1 VHSRRTTALLI
12 AMSAASAL
20 IASCAAPRAICD
32 YAAAPGK
39 FVGRVQK
46 TRGSAVTFIVE
57 SVQREA
63 ASPSNELH
71 SPIKGQVVVRYE
83 RHEEQFL
90 HVGQRYL
97 VTVSWVGH
105 YVSGV
110 HMANH
115 VCSDGTVHADG
126 SAIDTALVHQPYL
139 RQVLFKV
146 LIVGT
151 GVGLVIAVWAI
162 CRRRRQRESV
172 EALLRLGAP
181 RRPESNS

>member
-1 VHSRRTTALLI
+1 VHSHRTAPLLI
-12 AMSAASAL
+12 AMLAASAL
-20 IASCAAPRAICD
+20 MTSCATPRAICD
-32 YAAAPGK
+32 YAAEPGK

-46 TRGSAVTFIVE
+46 THGSAVTFIVE

-63 ASPSNELH
+63 TSSRTEPH

-83 RHEEQFL
+83 KHEEQFL

-97 VTVSWVGH
+97 VTVAWVGH
-105 YVSGV
+105 FVSGV

-151 GVGLVIAVWAI
+151 GFGLVITVWAI
-162 CRRRRQRESV
+162 RRRRRQRENV
-172 EALLRLGAP
+172 EQLLRLGP
-181 RRPESNS
+181 